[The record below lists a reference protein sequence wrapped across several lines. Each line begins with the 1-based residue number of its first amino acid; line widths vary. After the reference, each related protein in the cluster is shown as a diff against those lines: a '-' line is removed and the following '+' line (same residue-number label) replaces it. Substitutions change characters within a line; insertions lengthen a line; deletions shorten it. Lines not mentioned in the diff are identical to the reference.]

1 MRRPQHDRHRRPLG
15 GGRVKGIVIGIAAT
29 AIAFA
34 ILVNVLPSSMVRFK
48 GGAEE
53 LIVLAIVFGL
63 VNAFIKP
70 VVKLASFPISMM
82 TLGGFGI
89 VINAALL
96 LLVAYLADT
105 YASLS
110 FTVGGFPSKGITADT
125 VVGAVVASVALSVI
139 STIVGLV
146 VHD

>member
-1 MRRPQHDRHRRPLG
+1 
-15 GGRVKGIVIGIAAT
+15 VKGIVIGIAAT

-34 ILVNVLPSSMVRFK
+34 ILVNVLPSSMVKFN
-48 GGAEE
+48 GGAEQ
-53 LIVLAIVFGL
+53 LVILAILFGL

-70 VVKLASFPISMM
+70 VVKLLSFPISMM

-96 LLVAYLADT
+96 LVVAYVAHT
-105 YASLS
+105 YADVA
-110 FTVGGFPSKGITADT
+110 FTVGGFPKDGITADT
-125 VVGAVVASVALSVI
+125 VVGAIVASVVLGII

>member
-1 MRRPQHDRHRRPLG
+1 M
-15 GGRVKGIVIGIAAT
+15 KGIVIGIAAT

-34 ILVNVLPSSMVRFK
+34 ILVKVLPSSMVKFD
-48 GGAEE
+48 GGAEQ
-53 LIVLAIVFGL
+53 LVILAIVFGL

-70 VVKLASFPISMM
+70 VVKMLSFPISMM

-96 LLVAYLADT
+96 LLVAYVADS
-105 YASLS
+105 YASLA
-110 FTVGGFPSKGITADT
+110 FTVGGFPKHGVTADT
-125 VVGAVVASVALSVI
+125 VVGAIVASVVLGII

>member
-1 MRRPQHDRHRRPLG
+1 M
-15 GGRVKGIVIGIAAT
+15 KGIVIGIAAT

-34 ILVNVLPSSMVRFK
+34 ILVNILPASMVEFQ
-48 GGAEE
+48 GGAAQ
-53 LIVLAIVFGL
+53 LVILAIVFGF

-70 VVKLASFPISMM
+70 VVKILSFPISMM
-82 TLGGFGI
+82 TLGTFGI

-96 LLVAYLADT
+96 LVVAYAADT
-105 YASLS
+105 VASVK
-110 FTVGGFPSKGITADT
+110 FTIGGFPAGGITSDT
-125 VVGAVVASVALSVI
+125 IVGAVVASVALGII

>member
-1 MRRPQHDRHRRPLG
+1 
-15 GGRVKGIVIGIAAT
+15 VKGIVIGIAAT

-34 ILVNVLPSSMVRFK
+34 ILVNVLPPSMVEFK
-48 GGAEE
+48 GGAVE
-53 LIVLAIVFGL
+53 LVLLAIVFGL

-70 VVKLASFPISMM
+70 VVKILSFPITMM
-82 TLGGFGI
+82 TLGLFGF

-96 LLVAYLADT
+96 LVVAYAADKV
-105 YASLS
+105 AKIH
-110 FTVGGFPSKGITADT
+110 FTVGGFPGGGITADT
-125 VVGAVVASVALSVI
+125 ILGAVVASVVLGVI

>member
-1 MRRPQHDRHRRPLG
+1 VR
-15 GGRVKGIVIGIAAT
+15 GIVIGIAAT

-34 ILVNVLPSSMVRFK
+34 ILVNVLPTSMVEFK
-48 GGAEE
+48 GDAVG
-53 LIVLAIVFGL
+53 LVILAIVFGL

-70 VVKLASFPISMM
+70 VVKILSFPISMM
-82 TLGGFGI
+82 TLGLSGI

-96 LLVAYLADT
+96 LLVAW
-105 YASLS
+105 ASDS
-110 FTVGGFPSKGITADT
+110 VAGVAFRVGGFPAHGITADT
-125 VVGAVVASVALSVI
+125 AVAAVVASVALSII